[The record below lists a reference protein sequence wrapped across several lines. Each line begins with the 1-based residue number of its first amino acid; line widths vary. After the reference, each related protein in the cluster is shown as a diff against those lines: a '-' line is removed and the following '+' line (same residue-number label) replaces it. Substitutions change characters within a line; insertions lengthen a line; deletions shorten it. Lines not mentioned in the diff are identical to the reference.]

1 MKKIIIAMGV
11 LLAFAVLTPFANAF
25 EIITFDTFSNG
36 AAYTEDGFTLTADDG
51 SEFWAIASE
60 DASDGYY
67 YTGSVALVNE
77 LSTTTTLVATNGAFF
92 DLISIDLAEA
102 FSQDAIYEASISFI
116 ATYADGSTYSV
127 DLTTD
132 GSEGMQNFDF
142 GSEMTNLASVS
153 FGDYEYFQFD
163 NIVVNTVPV
172 PSSLLLLAAGMGVLA
187 GTKRKRA

>member
-11 LLAFAVLTPFANAF
+11 LLVFASLTPFANAL

-36 AAYTEDGFTLTADDG
+36 ASYTEDGFTLTADDG
-51 SEFWAIASE
+51 SEFWAIAPE

-77 LSTTTTLVATNGAFF
+77 LSTTTTLVADGSFF
-92 DLISIDLAEA
+92 NLISIDLAEA
-102 FSQDAIYEASISFI
+102 FSQEAIYEASISFI

-132 GSEGMQNFDF
+132 GSEGLQTFDF

-153 FGDYEYFQFD
+153 FGNGQSFQFD